1 MKKRIYSMLLA
12 VLMLVSLTIPA
23 FAADSSYTTI
33 IDCGDGYYLKVTTTE
48 YTPDTA
54 TRTIYQ
60 KSVSSKG
67 DAYHGSTYIGTF
79 YLNGTFQYD
88 TKTSKATADSWSAS
102 SSYGYSGDS
111 SRSGNKVSGY
121 CTFNYAG
128 GKKLTMSITCDKNG
142 NFSYGS

>member
-1 MKKRIYSMLLA
+1 MKKRIYSMILA
-12 VLMLVSLTIPA
+12 VLMLAGFTIPA
-23 FAADSSYTTI
+23 FATNVSNTTVM
-33 IDCGDGYYLKVTTTE
+33 DCGDGYYLKVTTTE
-48 YTPDTA
+48 YAPAIA

-60 KSVSSKG
+60 KSATSKG

-88 TKTSKATADSWSAS
+88 TKTSKAVSDSWSVS

-128 GKKLTMSITCDKNG
+128 GKNLLCL
-142 NFSYGS
+142 

>member
-1 MKKRIYSMLLA
+1 MKKRICSIVLA
-12 VLMLVSLTIPA
+12 VLMLVCFTIPA
-23 FAADSSYTTI
+23 FAADVSNTTI
-33 IDCGDGYYLKVTTTE
+33 IDCGA
-48 YTPDTA
+48 A
-54 TRTIYQ
+54 TRAIYQ
-60 KSVSSKG
+60 KTATSKA
-67 DAYHGSTYIGTF
+67 DAYHGNTYIGTF

-88 TKTSKATADSWSAS
+88 TVTSKATADSWSAS

-142 NFSYGS
+142 KISYD

>member
-12 VLMLVSLTIPA
+12 VIMLVSFTIPA
-23 FAADSSYTTI
+23 FAADISNTTI

-48 YTPDTA
+48 YTSDTA

-60 KSVSSKG
+60 RSASSKG

-88 TKTSKATADSWSAS
+88 TKTSKAVADSWSAS

-121 CTFNYAG
+121 CIFNYAG
-128 GKKLTMSITCDKNG
+128 GKRLTMSISCDKNG
-142 NFSYGS
+142 EFSYSS